1 MSTNHEQTLLDRSSP
16 ERYLASKRVTF
27 ISILSNL
34 FLTVAQVIVGIIG
47 HSQALVADALHT
59 LSDLITDFMV
69 LYALYHGH
77 KAADEDHPYGHA
89 RVETAVSLILGIM
102 LFAVGAGIA
111 VRAVYKLASAE
122 AFIMPSMATLI
133 TAILTVA
140 AKEALYR
147 YTMSTAKRYDSNM
160 LRANAW
166 HHRSDA
172 LSSLVVAAG
181 IAGTQFGY
189 MYLDSVAAI
198 AVALMVLKVG
208 IELAWASL
216 RELIDTGLNAGQIRT
231 IEKIIT
237 DVPEVKSLHVLRT
250 RLLGGKAL
258 VDVHIQV
265 ESHISV
271 SEGHHISE
279 AVRQRVITDVDEV
292 DDVMVHVDPE
302 DDEMSAPNAHL
313 PLRHTILPVLRQAW
327 AAIPAAAQLPD
338 EDITLHYVNGKLQV
352 DLVLPLQLLE
362 NQPRADAQRLAE
374 QFAQVVRSVTPVE
387 QVVLYFH

>member
-16 ERYLASKRVTF
+16 ERYRASKRVTS

-34 FLTVAQVIVGIIG
+34 LLTVVQVIVGLVG

-111 VRAVYKLASAE
+111 VRAVYKLASADP
-122 AFIMPSMATLI
+122 FIMPSLATLI
-133 TAILTVA
+133 TAVLTVA

-147 YTMSTAKRYDSNM
+147 YTMNTAKRYDSNM

-189 MYLDSVAAI
+189 MFLDSVAAI

-208 IELAWASL
+208 IELAWVSL
-216 RELIDTGLNAGQIRT
+216 RELIDTGLNASQIHT
-231 IEKIIT
+231 IQKIIT

-265 ESHISV
+265 EPHISV

-279 AVRQRVITDVDEV
+279 AVRQRVIADVDEV

-302 DDEMSAPNAHL
+302 DDEMTAPNAHL
-313 PLRHTILPVLRQAW
+313 PLRHTILPVLKQAW
-327 AAIPAAAQLPD
+327 AAIPAAAQLRD
-338 EDITLHYVNGKLQV
+338 EDVTLHYVNGKLQV

-387 QVVLYFH
+387 QIALYFH

>member
-1 MSTNHEQTLLDRSSP
+1 MNNQHEQTLLDRSSP
-16 ERYLASKRVTF
+16 ERYGASKRVTV

-34 FLTVAQVIVGIIG
+34 LLTAAQTIVGIVG

-77 KAADEDHPYGHA
+77 KAADEEHPYGHA
-89 RVETAVSLILGIM
+89 RVETAVSMILGIM
-102 LFAVGAGIA
+102 LFVVGVGIA
-111 VRAVYKLASAE
+111 VRAIFKLASSE
-122 AFIMPSMATLI
+122 ALVVPSIATLI
-133 TAILTVA
+133 TAILTIA
-140 AKEALYR
+140 AKEGLYR
-147 YTMSTAKRYDSNM
+147 YTMHTAKRYDSNM

-181 IAGTQFGY
+181 IAGTQIGF

-208 IELAWASL
+208 VELAWVSL
-216 RELIDTGLNAGQIRT
+216 RELIDTGLSTAQIRT

-265 ESHISV
+265 EPHISV

-279 AVRQRVITDVDEV
+279 AVRQRVISDVEEV

-302 DDEMSAPNAHL
+302 DDEMAAPNAHL
-313 PLRHTILPVLRQAW
+313 PLRHAILPVLRQAW
-327 AAIPAAAQLPD
+327 SGIPEADQLRD
-338 EDITLHYVNGKLQV
+338 EDIILHYVNGKLQV

-374 QFAQVVRSVTPVE
+374 QFAQKVRSVTPVE
-387 QVVLYFH
+387 QIALYFR

>member
-1 MSTNHEQTLLDRSSP
+1 MSNNHDQTLLDRSSP
-16 ERYLASKRVTF
+16 ERYLASKRITF
-27 ISILSNL
+27 ISIVANL
-34 FLTVAQVIVGIIG
+34 MLTVAQTIVGIVG

-89 RVETAVSLILGIM
+89 RVETAVSLILGLM
-102 LFAVGAGIA
+102 LFAVGVGIA
-111 VRAVYKLASAE
+111 VRAIFKMTSGD
-122 AFIMPSMATLI
+122 AFIMPSVATLL
-133 TAILTVA
+133 TAILTVV
-140 AKEALYR
+140 AKEMLYR
-147 YTMSTAKRYDSNM
+147 YTMHVAKHYDSNM

-181 IAGTQFGY
+181 IAGTQFGF

-208 IELAWASL
+208 VELAWVSL
-216 RELIDTGLNAGQIRT
+216 RELIDTGLSSTQIRT
-231 IEKIIT
+231 IEKTIT
-237 DVPEVKSLHVLRT
+237 AVPEVKSLHVLRT

-265 ESHISV
+265 EPHISV

-279 AVRQRVITDVDEV
+279 AVRQRVIADIDEV

-302 DDEMSAPNAHL
+302 DDEMTAPNAHL
-313 PLRHTILPVLRQAW
+313 PLRHVIVPVLRQAW
-327 AAIPAAAQLPD
+327 AGIAAAVQLRD

-387 QVVLYFH
+387 HIALYFH